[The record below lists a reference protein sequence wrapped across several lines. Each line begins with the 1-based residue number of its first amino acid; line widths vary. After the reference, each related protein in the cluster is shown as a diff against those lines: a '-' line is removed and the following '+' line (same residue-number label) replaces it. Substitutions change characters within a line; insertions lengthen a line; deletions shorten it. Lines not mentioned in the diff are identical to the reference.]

1 MFKKE
6 NNKSE
11 KISPDGV
18 KFIFVEHSKQQKDQE
33 GTTQGGRGGMLIE
46 FCLASCVQVEKFT
59 EQKDCFFFSQNP
71 YKREKSF

>member
-11 KISPDGV
+11 KISPNGV

-33 GTTQGGRGGMLIE
+33 GTTQGSRDGMLIE

-59 EQKDCFFFSQNP
+59 EQKDCFFSQNP

>member
-18 KFIFVEHSKQQKDQE
+18 KFIFVEHSKQQKD
-33 GTTQGGRGGMLIE
+33 GGYHPGRQGWN
-46 FCLASCVQVEKFT
+46 A
-59 EQKDCFFFSQNP
+59 
-71 YKREKSF
+71 Y